1 MTISF
6 IAGFSIYT
14 SIISFIADFS
24 IYTLRNLF
32 IFGIIY
38 GISDDYRHI

>member
-1 MTISF
+1 MIGFLMTISF
-6 IAGFSIYT
+6 IARFYIYT

-32 IFGIIY
+32 IVGII
-38 GISDDYRHI
+38 